1 MPQGQKSKLRAHE
14 RHGQARAEPQNPV
27 SAWATAAGGGELC
40 SSSSSRFKSLSAA
53 GSCSN
58 PQGPQRAPS
67 TATTAATSN
76 EDANYQVE
84 EWPRSSQA
92 QPTTEPS
99 QRGPLD
105 EKVILLVYYLLYKY
119 QMKEHITKGE
129 MLRNVI
135 QVYRKHFLEILKK
148 ASAHLEM
155 VFGLDVKEMDPY
167 RHIYILVNKLDLSYD
182 AMASGNRGIPKT
194 GLLMT
199 ILGAIFMMGNCATE
213 EQIWQ
218 ILNVMGLYEGRNHFI
233 FGEPKKL
240 ITKDLVK
247 ENYLEYCQ
255 VPDSDPPCFEF
266 RWGPRAYVETT
277 KMKVLEFIAK
287 IHDTVPSAYSS
298 WYEEALQDEEE
309 RAQARAAAKARIA
322 AIASAHS
329 KALISSSS
337 YTK

>member
-1 MPQGQKSKLRAHE
+1 
-14 RHGQARAEPQNPV
+14 
-27 SAWATAAGGGELC
+27 
-40 SSSSSRFKSLSAA
+40 
-53 GSCSN
+53 
-58 PQGPQRAPS
+58 
-67 TATTAATSN
+67 
-76 EDANYQVE
+76 
-84 EWPRSSQA
+84 
-92 QPTTEPS
+92 
-99 QRGPLD
+99 
-105 EKVILLVYYLLYKY
+105 
-119 QMKEHITKGE
+119 MKEHITKGE

-182 AMASGNRGIPKT
+182 AMASGNRGIPTT

-199 ILGAIFMMGNCATE
+199 ILGVIFMKGNCATE

-218 ILNVMGLYEGRNHFI
+218 ILNAMGLYEGRNHFI

-240 ITKDLVK
+240 ITKDLVE
-247 ENYLEYCQ
+247 ENYLEYRQ

-277 KMKVLEFIAK
+277 KMRVLEFIAK
-287 IHDTVPSAYSS
+287 IHDTVPSACSS
-298 WYEEALQDEEE
+298 WYEEALQDEKE
-309 RAQARAAAKARIA
+309 RAQARAAAKARIV
-322 AIASAHS
+322 AIAGARS

-337 YTK
+337 CTK